1 MAKHIL
7 IVGANSFIAKGIT
20 PFLQHEGFTIHP
32 ANRSELDMTNEN
44 SIIQFVENHNQET
57 FDGIIFCQGINPS
70 TNAKSAT
77 PAHIHQMLSVNIT
90 GPILLMKHIHSI
102 LNKEAFVI
110 FFSSIAATRG
120 SYDPAYASAK
130 SAINGLIQ
138 SLATEFDSFRF
149 NGIALGLVEDSPVY
163 HQMTPEFR
171 DKHRQRMKDGKLIT
185 IENISASLLKVIKD
199 RNLNRSIVQ
208 LTGGYTI

>member
-7 IVGANSFIAKGIT
+7 IVGANSYIAKGIT
-20 PFLQHEGFTIHP
+20 PFLQQEGFTIHS
-32 ANRSELDMTNEN
+32 ATRSELDVTNEH
-44 SIIQFVENHNQET
+44 SIVQFIEKHKQET

-70 TNAKSAT
+70 INAKNSTAE
-77 PAHIHQMLSVNIT
+77 HIYQMLSVNIT
-90 GPILLMKHIHSI
+90 GPILLMKHIHPLI
-102 LNKEAFVI
+102 NKEAFII
-110 FFSSIAATRG
+110 FFSSIAAIKG

-130 SAINGLIQ
+130 AAINGLIQ
-138 SLATEFDSFRF
+138 SLASEFDAFRF

-171 DKHRQRMKDGKLIT
+171 EKHKQRMKDGKLIT
-185 IENISASLLKVIKD
+185 IEDISASILDVIKD